1 MPTTTVPD
9 QPIPAIGYIRVS
21 LAREEMISPEIQRE
35 SILRW
40 AKRTGHRIT
49 DWVEDLDKTGRNF
62 RRKIMGV
69 IERVEAGEVR
79 VIAVWKYSRF
89 GRNRV
94 DGPANL
100 ARVEGVGGQLI
111 SATEEVDARTAVG
124 RLQRG
129 MIMEFDA
136 FQSDAAGE
144 QWMETHEL
152 RRSQGLPATGG
163 KRFGYTWY
171 QRKIYAPDG
180 TITLQRE
187 RYEPDPETRDIAA
200 QLYTDYIAG
209 TGFNTLT
216 QQLNMQGIPNA
227 QGNPWG
233 SKGLSAWMDS
243 GFAAGYLRVHDPACQ
258 VKPYDTRCP
267 AHTLVRHEENGHP
280 PIISQELWEQ
290 YRARRDFTKTAAP
303 NSRKARYP
311 LTGLCRHAK
320 CDYAARRSTNGRGF
334 VSYVCDLQR
343 TKGSTV
349 CEGFNASIPA
359 TEDYVRKWLATV
371 ASDIDTAAKSIPARR
386 KASEPKKPTLEEQT
400 EKARAEVQRLERAI
414 SKHMRVYAMNEEEDE
429 SGDLER
435 EFMATLSDLKEEKRA
450 AQAKLEATEE
460 GPPEARVA
468 RLKAAA
474 TPVVKGLLA
483 EWDSLRPERVNVL
496 LRQVI
501 SRILLDSGGSV
512 EVVPV
517 WEDVP
522 EGVAK

>member
-1 MPTTTVPD
+1 MPATTVPD
-9 QPIPAIGYIRVS
+9 QLTPAIGYIRVS
-21 LAREEMISPEIQRE
+21 LAREEMISPELQRE
-35 SILRW
+35 SIQRW
-40 AKRTGHRIT
+40 AKRTGHRII

-69 IERVEAGEVR
+69 IERVEAGEAR

-171 QRKIYAPDG
+171 QRKVYAPDG

-187 RYEPDPETRDIAA
+187 RYEPDPATRDIAL
-200 QLYTDYIAG
+200 QLYTDYVAG
-209 TGFNTLT
+209 IGFNTLAR
-216 QQLNMQGIPNA
+216 QLNMQGTPNA
-227 QGNPWG
+227 RGNPW
-233 SKGLSAWMDS
+233 SSRGLAAWMDS
-243 GFAAGYLRVHDPACQ
+243 GFAAGYLRVHDPTCQ
-258 VKPYDTRCP
+258 VKPYDTWCP
-267 AHTLVRHEENGHP
+267 AHILVRHKENGHP
-280 PIISQELWEQ
+280 PIISEDLWQQ
-290 YRARRDFTKTAAP
+290 YQARRGFTKTAAP
-303 NSRKARYP
+303 NTRKARYP
-311 LTGLCRHAK
+311 LTGLCRHAA
-320 CDYAARRSTNGRGF
+320 CGYAARRTTNGRGF

-359 TEDYVRKWLATV
+359 TEDHVRKWLATV
-371 ASDIDTAAKSIPARR
+371 AADIDAAAKSIPAQR
-386 KASEPKKPTLEEQT
+386 KVNGPKELTLEEQT

-429 SGDLER
+429 SGALER
-435 EFMATLSDLKEEKRA
+435 EFMATLSDLKEEKKA
-450 AQAKLEATEE
+450 AQAKLDAVGE
-460 GPPEARVA
+460 GSPAARVA

-474 TPVVKGLLA
+474 VPVVKGLLA
-483 EWDSLRPERVNVL
+483 EWDSLRPGRINVL

-501 SRILLDSGGSV
+501 SRILLDAGGSV
-512 EVVPV
+512 VIVPV
-517 WEDVP
+517 WENVP
-522 EGVAK
+522 GSVAK